1 MQFKPVAVRLEG
13 ANRRKSCAG
22 CIYRRGIGSRG
33 DRYKVCHYC
42 IDTGAQGFGRAGV
55 PRGGKCAGGQKKEI
69 AEIWRQGG
77 IAVNGNEM
85 DKC

>member
-1 MQFKPVAVRLEG
+1 MQFKPVAVMLEG

-42 IDTGAQGFGRAGV
+42 IDTGM
-55 PRGGKCAGGQKKEI
+55 PRGCPEEKCTRKKV
-69 AEIWRQGG
+69 AR
-77 IAVNGNEM
+77 
-85 DKC
+85 

>member
-1 MQFKPVAVRLEG
+1 MQFKPVSVILEG

-42 IDTGAQGFGRAGV
+42 IDTGM
-55 PRGGKCAGGQKKEI
+55 PRGCP
-69 AEIWRQGG
+69 AEG
-77 IAVNGNEM
+77 V
-85 DKC
+85 

>member
-1 MQFKPVAVRLEG
+1 MQFKPVSVILEG

-42 IDTGAQGFGRAGV
+42 IDTGT
-55 PRGGKCAGGQKKEI
+55 PRGCPAAKCTRKKV
-69 AEIWRQGG
+69 A
-77 IAVNGNEM
+77 
-85 DKC
+85 K

>member
-1 MQFKPVAVRLEG
+1 MILEG

-42 IDTGAQGFGRAGV
+42 IDTGM
-55 PRGGKCAGGQKKEI
+55 PRGCPAAKCTRKKV
-69 AEIWRQGG
+69 AR
-77 IAVNGNEM
+77 
-85 DKC
+85 

>member
-1 MQFKPVAVRLEG
+1 MQFKPVAVMLEG

-42 IDTGAQGFGRAGV
+42 IDTGM
-55 PRGGKCAGGQKKEI
+55 PRGCPAAKCTRKKV
-69 AEIWRQGG
+69 A
-77 IAVNGNEM
+77 
-85 DKC
+85 K